1 MMSEAEKKVK
11 DIRGRRT
18 ISLLNDLRLY
28 RAYKDDCLTYF
39 KNDKEAQKY
48 ENYIIAI
55 ETELT
60 RRGVDYK

>member
-1 MMSEAEKKVK
+1 MRTEAEKKLK
-11 DIRGRRT
+11 NIRGRRT
-18 ISLLNDLRLY
+18 VSLLNDLRLY

-48 ENYIIAI
+48 EEYIIAI

-60 RRGVDYK
+60 RRGINFK